1 VSDPYGK
8 CQTLVEK
15 VLDFVEKVTNLTEK
29 VTELKKKVIELSEKV
44 IGFPRQQYLVKI
56 AVLRGNYELFTS
68 P

>member
-1 VSDPYGK
+1 MSDPYGK

-15 VLDFVEKVTNLTEK
+15 VLDLVEK